1 MEKVTTY
8 RHAVTAIFIAMI
20 SCVSGNAADDGTF
33 RAPRSGGDIVSLPS
47 VEAAALCRHTE
58 HSVNHSTGQASITM
72 PLYTLNCG
80 DMSLPVSICYTTG
93 GVKVDDEDGPVG
105 VSWDLQCGGTVS
117 RRIVGHPDGADGA
130 VNIPSGTP
138 TLEYLT
144 ALDHYTADSDYDRY
158 NYRAGSYSGT
168 FIIKDGKIVQLPETD
183 VKIINPDEGTF
194 RIIIPDG
201 TEYVYDVTETVS
213 YQFIP
218 MVLDGKPYFPNYEN
232 IICQWRL
239 GRIINPSK
247 TDSITFEYVDMAARQ
262 RYPSSSPSTL
272 SANNRDTSPVHIS
285 YPTHRDSENRH
296 KYTYTNRHG
305 LSRITCRA
313 GTIRFIDAAQE
324 PVKGFTVNTHDG
336 KEVRRVAFNYTKY
349 NSKTKHDIALLKK
362 VTISSDGKEIDGATF
377 EYYDAGSYMGN
388 RDIFGYN
395 NYREGKTYPTE
406 SILDVKIPEE
416 PRDSIGHI
424 ILPGDLGGLITDE
437 DTVIGKR
444 TTPQRAN
451 IVISEY
457 RLPDFD
463 ALQSKSLKSFTTYA
477 GATTEFTYEVN
488 KAAQKFKFDGTE
500 YDIAPG
506 LRIKREQTTD
516 HTTGN
521 IRVREYTYSGGV
533 STIDFSKISLSS
545 FIGISGYR
553 GVVYDGSLLVTQ
565 VYCTT
570 GATLSTSSLIPGDI
584 MEDAIVYY
592 SNVRETVTGTGLN
605 CPVTIDY
612 DFDTANVESKYVIA
626 GKNGL
631 SETQSKYI
639 RFCGTNIMPNINF
652 SLNQAYSAILSPKFI
667 GGYFRQALKERA
679 LLTKK
684 TEWVTDSCGALLS
697 PLRITDYKYSS
708 EDENVYTTGYY
719 STPLVRT
726 VDSPFLG
733 DPGEDY
739 QSVDDFNYFPVTVA
753 TCKTW
758 CDSVRTTEYDRYGNS
773 RTVVTAYEY
782 DDRLYHRGGSI
793 LDTDSSRVVHPD
805 GLTAIS
811 GRYSLISR
819 ISKSCGGDVYST
831 DYRYSCNAPRGLL
844 SQATARGRISMP
856 VKEIYRHGAFM
867 LEKRYNYADFG
878 AGSGGLQLSS
888 LVCAAQGAVLT
899 DSVSITGYDRYG
911 NPTATTGFNGRK
923 NSYRWGGSGTFLE
936 QVTADGNFTT
946 KYEYSPL
953 VGYTRIE
960 SPSGLV
966 TGYGYS
972 AGRLVSVTSAGEN
985 VTSYSY
991 SQYGTDNI
999 NKIETSHTGANGNT
1013 VTDIVRFDAFGNKV
1027 LEGKTGGSSII
1038 NITKYDILGR
1048 KLSEYLPVGCDNP
1061 DSDPD
1066 WIATGVAA
1074 AYDGDSEAM
1083 RRYGYMPGNDERV
1096 RTVTI
1101 GGEEFAAHPVRS
1113 DYRFNAGAD
1122 GEALYRCLKYR
1133 MDGNSLVCDGYYAKG
1148 TLAIAETTDGDG
1160 RRTLAFTDFTGKVVL
1175 SRAVTGGANAD
1186 TYSVYNDAGDLALV
1200 LQPLA
1205 SSVLTAEGTA
1215 YDISSDATLRGYA
1228 DLYRYDD
1235 RLLLTERRMAG
1246 TEPVIYR
1253 HDAAGRLIFTQDGE
1267 QRARGVTGFAFDD
1280 PYGRR
1285 AIEGEVLATA
1295 QLMDGVRNIRPYAMR
1310 TQTLSGRH
1318 AGYGVSLSLTQAV
1331 VDKAYYYDDYGFRS
1345 EACCAGID
1353 SVLSASPLNV
1363 TRSNNRGLLTATL
1376 SRINSAADFDGSV
1389 TVGATAGNYIAETFG
1404 YDSRERVAESV
1415 SVDAQGVTVRENVTY
1430 SSSGLPMSSVTQRFA
1445 PDGSVEKLAFA
1456 YTYDDFE
1463 RQTSVTTSVNDV
1475 GMAKSIT
1482 VYDGIGRTSSV
1493 ILRDLRGENTETVS
1507 YTYITNGAVKSIATA
1522 SGSMTMT
1529 LKYASGTVP
1538 SYSGNISG
1546 MDWKGADR
1554 VQRSY
1559 TYGYDGLNRLVSAQ
1573 YAESGRKNFSHLTH
1587 SPGADYSCSY
1597 SYDLNG
1603 NPKSIVRKGIT
1614 DVMGSGSSSLLARFG
1629 TVDNLTIS
1637 YSGNQVTKVADSASR
1652 TYYTGASDFN
1662 DSDYY
1667 NTEYEY
1673 DANGNMTADTNRG
1686 ITGIIYNALNQPVRV
1701 EMRDGSYLERMYD
1714 ADGSL
1719 RRKRLRQKAT
1729 STPSVGG
1736 SFPSD
1741 PVDAEGYY
1749 TYVTDYCGP
1758 WEYLNGKLSCI
1769 RIPGGYIEGDSVY
1782 FHISD
1787 HQGNIRQIW
1796 NATTGQ
1802 IVQDNHYYP
1811 YGALLGESASTEYVK
1826 AVARG
1831 NRHPVSTNLYKYS
1844 AKEWQPAFGLN
1855 LYDFIARQYDPILC
1869 RFTSP
1874 DPLNGDYPQLS
1885 SYLYCAANP
1894 INNTDPT
1901 GLSVIYD
1908 PFGKRL
1914 GTSKEGFTGNIY
1926 IYYGTENIKFSEYS
1940 DYELSESVEFILHN
1954 YEDVADMLPNNARQ
1968 AIFNNILSHFNNTSI
1983 FHTMFHISRIQDGS
1997 IEVIDKNIWPNTI
2010 WRTFVTFRN
2019 GTMVGLPQ
2027 IIGSGD
2033 FLSEHEAT
2041 VENIAAT
2048 LLVHE
2053 WYAHG
2058 MQHYFNENSTH
2069 HLAYKSIIDWKPLW
2083 DLTTNKYKGFVMDHF
2098 KAYYEEETNMKLKNY
2113 YLYLYNQYIKYYK
2126 DGK

>member
-117 RRIVGHPDGADGA
+117 RRIVGRPDGADGP

-183 VKIINPDEGTF
+183 VRIINPDEGIF
-194 RIIIPDG
+194 IIIIPDG

-213 YQFIP
+213 YRFIP
-218 MVLDGKPYFPNYEN
+218 MILDGKQYYPDYND
-232 IICQWRL
+232 ITCQWRL

-247 TDSITFEYVDMAARQ
+247 TDSITFEYVDMASRQ
-262 RYPSSSPSTL
+262 RYPSSSPSSISASDVNTAFINL
-272 SANNRDTSPVHIS
+272 SYNNNRDGM
-285 YPTHRDSENRH
+285 NRH
-296 KYTYTNRHG
+296 IYTYSNRHG
-305 LSRITCRA
+305 LSRITSRA
-313 GTIRFIDAAQE
+313 GTINFIDAAQE
-324 PVKGFTVNTHDG
+324 PVKGFTVNTPDG
-336 KEVRRVAFNYTKY
+336 KEVRRVVFDYTKY
-349 NSKTKHDIALLKK
+349 NSRTKHDIALLKK
-362 VTISSDGKEIDGATF
+362 VTISADGKEVDGATF
-377 EYYDAGSYMGN
+377 EYYDAGAYMGN

-395 NYREGKTYPTE
+395 NYRERTYLTE

-416 PRDSIGHI
+416 PYDSIGHI
-424 ILPGDLGGLITDE
+424 IFPENPGDKNTDI
-437 DTVIGKR
+437 DKR
-444 TTPQRAN
+444 TSPQRAHL
-451 IVISEY
+451 VISEF
-457 RLPDFD
+457 RLPDFNGMR
-463 ALQSKSLKSFTTYA
+463 SKSLKSFTTYA

-488 KAAQKFKFDGTE
+488 KAAQKFNFDGTE
-500 YDIAPG
+500 YNIAPG

-533 STIDFSKISLSS
+533 STIDFRKFDISAFVGLS
-545 FIGISGYR
+545 GTR
-553 GVVYDGSLLVTQ
+553 GLVDTGGAI
-565 VYCTT
+565 VTKTYCTT
-570 GATLSTSSLIPGDI
+570 GAILSTSSLMPGDV
-584 MEDAIVYY
+584 MEDAAVYY
-592 SNVRETVTGTGLN
+592 GNVRETVTGTGLDT
-605 CPVTIDY
+605 PVVTDY
-612 DFDTANVESKYVIA
+612 TFDTANVESPYIPA
-626 GKNGL
+626 GIISL
-631 SETQSKYI
+631 SESQMGDKRY
-639 RFCGTNIMPNINF
+639 CGTNIMFFANSQF
-652 SLNQAYSAILSPKFI
+652 HYAYGRLLSPQII
-667 GGYFRQALKERA
+667 GGYFRQTFRDKTPLV
-679 LLTKK
+679 KK
-684 TEWVTDSCGALLS
+684 TEWVTDSCGMPERLL
-697 PLRITDYKYSS
+697 RVTDYVYSTG
-708 EDENVYTTGYY
+708 DENVYTTGFY

-726 VDSPFLG
+726 VENFNMKLPT
-733 DPGEDY
+733 EDY
-739 QSVDDFNYFPVTVA
+739 KSTADFNYFPVTVA

-758 CDSVRTTEYDRYGNS
+758 CDSVRTTEYDSYGNS

-782 DDRLYHRGGSI
+782 DNHISRTNAPKGTGNIFEIDSTRVHQGEITSI
-793 LDTDSSRVVHPD
+793 T
-805 GLTAIS
+805 
-811 GRYSLISR
+811 GRYNLISR

-831 DYRYSCNAPRGLL
+831 DYQYSCNAPRGLL
-844 SQATARGRISMP
+844 AQATARGRISMP

-888 LVCAAQGAVLT
+888 LVCAAHGSVLT

-923 NSYRWGGSGTFLE
+923 NSYTWGGSGTFLE
-936 QVTADGNFTT
+936 QVTADGIFTT

-966 TGYGYS
+966 TGYRYS

-985 VTSYSY
+985 VTAYSY

-1027 LEGKTGGSSII
+1027 LEGKTGGNSIV
-1038 NITKYDILGR
+1038 NIMKYDILGR
-1048 KLSEYLPVGCDNP
+1048 KLSEYLPVSCDNP
-1061 DSDPD
+1061 DNALN
-1066 WIATGVAA
+1066 WIAAGVAA
-1074 AYDGDSEAM
+1074 AYDGDSEAV
-1083 RRYGYMPGNDERV
+1083 RRYGYMPGNDGRV

-1113 DYRFNAGAD
+1113 DYRFNAGDD
-1122 GEALYRCLKYR
+1122 GEALYRCRKYR
-1133 MDGNSLVCDGYYAKG
+1133 VSGNSLVCDGYYAKG

-1160 RRTLAFTDFTGKVVL
+1160 RSTLAFTDFSGKVVL

-1228 DLYRYDD
+1228 DVYKYDD

-1280 PYGRR
+1280 LYGRR
-1285 AIEGEVLATA
+1285 ALEGEVLATT
-1295 QLMDGVRNIRPYAMR
+1295 QLMNGVRNMRPYALR

-1353 SVLSASPLNV
+1353 SVLSAAPLTV
-1363 TRSNNRGLLTATL
+1363 KRGNNRGLLTATL
-1376 SRINSAADFDGSV
+1376 SRVNSAADFDGSV
-1389 TVGATAGNYIAETFG
+1389 TVGGTAGNYIAEAFG

-1415 SVDAQGVTVRENVTY
+1415 SIDAQGVTVRENVTY
-1430 SSSGLPMSSVTQRFA
+1430 SSSGLPMSSVTVRRA
-1445 PDGSVEKLAFA
+1445 PDGSVEKLALA

-1475 GMAKSIT
+1475 ETARSIT
-1482 VYDGIGRTSSV
+1482 VYDSIGRTASV
-1493 ILRDLRGENTETVS
+1493 IMKDMRGENAETVS
-1507 YTYITNGAVKSIATA
+1507 YSYITNGGVKSIATA
-1522 SGSMTMT
+1522 SGSMAMT
-1529 LKYASGTVP
+1529 LKYASGSAP
-1538 SYSGNISG
+1538 LYSGNISG
-1546 MDWKGADR
+1546 MEWKGADR

-1559 TYGYDGLNRLVSAQ
+1559 TYSYDGLNRLVSAQ
-1573 YAESGRKNFSHLTH
+1573 YAESGRTKRSYILQLSAPDF
-1587 SPGADYSCSY
+1587 SCSY
-1597 SYDLNG
+1597 EYNLNG
-1603 NPKSIVRKGIT
+1603 NPTSIVRKGLRVALGSATGNIRVKYE
-1614 DVMGSGSSSLLARFG
+1614 DVDR
-1629 TVDNLTIS
+1629 LTLD
-1637 YSGNQVTKVADSASR
+1637 YQGNKITKVTDSALRS
-1652 TYYTGASDFN
+1652 TYTGAPDFEDGD
-1662 DSDYY
+1662 DS
-1667 NTEYEY
+1667 NVEYEY
-1673 DANGNMTADTNRG
+1673 DANGNMTMDCNRG
-1686 ITGIIYNALNQPVRV
+1686 INGIVYNRLNLPVSV
-1701 EMRDGSYLERMYD
+1701 EFSDGSRIENMYD
-1714 ADGSL
+1714 ADGTL
-1719 RRKRLRQKAT
+1719 KQRRLRQKAAA
-1729 STPSVGG
+1729 SPSVGG

-1741 PVDAEGYY
+1741 SIDNKGFY
-1749 TYVTDYCGP
+1749 TQSTDYCGP
-1758 WEYLNGKLSCI
+1758 WEYVNGRLKCI

-1787 HQGNIRQIW
+1787 HQGNIRLVW

-1811 YGALLGESASTEYVK
+1811 YGAPFGESVSTLYVK
-1826 AVARG
+1826 TMARAG
-1831 NRHPVSTNLYKYS
+1831 NTFNEISTAPYRYS

-1874 DPLNGDYPQLS
+1874 DPFNWNYPQFS
-1885 SYLYCAANP
+1885 PYLYCAGNP
-1894 INNTDPT
+1894 VNHSDPT
-1901 GLSVIYD
+1901 GLAVIYNRYGD
-1908 PFGKRL
+1908 YL
-1914 GTSKEGFTGNIY
+1914 GTSKEGFTGGIY
-1926 IYYGTENIKFSEYS
+1926 IYSGSEKIDFSEYS
-1940 DYELSESVEFILHN
+1940 EYELMEGGIEQLYN
-1954 YEDVADMLPNNARQ
+1954 YEDGNLSIGAQIAIWNHIITHFEGLHVYGLMFCMDKIQNGGVMYLDYISNSETSWRTYFNTDMLP
-1968 AIFNNILSHFNNTSI
+1968 IIYGTGGF
-1983 FHTMFHISRIQDGS
+1983 
-1997 IEVIDKNIWPNTI
+1997 IE
-2010 WRTFVTFRN
+2010 
-2019 GTMVGLPQ
+2019 
-2027 IIGSGD
+2027 
-2033 FLSEHEAT
+2033 EYEAT
-2041 VENIAAT
+2041 VENIASSI
-2048 LLVHE
+2048 LIHE
-2053 WYAHG
+2053 WFSHG
-2058 MQHYFNENSTH
+2058 IMHYSDEDKNH
-2069 HLAYKSIIDWKPLW
+2069 RLAYKNVIDYTPLW
-2083 DLTTNKYKGFVMDHF
+2083 DITTDRYKGFILDKF
-2098 KAYYEEETNMKLKNY
+2098 QYYTEQEIGSRYIPLY
-2113 YLYLYNQYIKYYK
+2113 YMNLYNKFIQYYK
-2126 DGK
+2126 K

>member
-168 FIIKDGKIVQLPETD
+168 FIIKEGNIVQLPETD

-262 RYPSSSPSTL
+262 RYPSSSPSTM
-272 SANNRDTSPVHIS
+272 SASDVNTSAVNIS
-285 YPTHRDSENRH
+285 YPHNRDVVNRH
-296 KYTYTNRHG
+296 KYTYSSRHG

-324 PVKGFTVNTHDG
+324 PVKGFTVNTPQG
-336 KEVRRVAFNYTKY
+336 NEVRRVTFDYITY
-349 NSKTKHDIALLKK
+349 NSKTKHGISLLKK
-362 VTISSDGKEIDGATF
+362 VAISADGKEIDGAAF
-377 EYYDAGSYMGN
+377 KYYGEGSYLGN
-388 RDIFGYN
+388 RDIFGFN
-395 NYREGKTYPTE
+395 NYTGGTIPVTE
-406 SILDVKIPEE
+406 SVLDVKIPKE
-416 PRDSIGHI
+416 DSYPDRPDSLEHI
-424 ILPGDLGGLITDE
+424 TFPGDLGDLITDR
-437 DTVIGKR
+437 DTL
-444 TTPQRAN
+444 TDDTSPTRAR

-457 RLPDFD
+457 RQPCLN
-463 ALQSKSLKSFTTYA
+463 ALQSNSLKSFATHA

-488 KAAQKFKFDGTE
+488 KAAQKFNFDGTE
-500 YDIAPG
+500 YDFAPG
-506 LRIKREQTTD
+506 LRIKRERTTD
-516 HTTGN
+516 HNTGN
-521 IRVREYTYSGGV
+521 VRVREYSYTGGV
-533 STIDFSKISLSS
+533 STIDFSKISQSA
-545 FIGISGYR
+545 FIGLSGSR
-553 GVVYDGSLLVTQ
+553 GLSGATTTY
-565 VYCTT
+565 YTT
-570 GATLSTSSLIPGDI
+570 GAVLATSSLMPGDVI
-584 MEDAIVYY
+584 EDATVYY
-592 SNVRETVTGTGLN
+592 SNVREIVTGTGLD
-605 CPVTIDY
+605 CPVITDY
-612 DFDTANVESKYVIA
+612 VFDTAKAESPYVVA
-626 GKNGL
+626 GKHYL
-631 SETQSKYI
+631 SEAQVFSKRY
-639 RFCGTNIMPNINF
+639 CGTNITVNSSGLF
-652 SLNQAYSAILSPKFI
+652 TRAYSRILSPQFI
-667 GGYFRQALKERA
+667 GGYFRQTFREKAPLV
-679 LLTKK
+679 KK
-684 TEWVTDSCGALLS
+684 TEWVTDSCGAQER
-697 PLRITDYKYSS
+697 PLRVTDYVYSS
-708 EDENVYTTGYY
+708 GEERTYTTGYY

-782 DDRLYHRGGSI
+782 NDRIYQPMAKNGSNI
-793 LDTDSSRVVHPD
+793 FEIDSTRVLP
-805 GLTAIS
+805 GEITSIT

-972 AGRLVSVTSAGEN
+972 GGRLVSVTSAGEN

-1027 LEGKTGGSSII
+1027 LEGKTGGSSIV

-1066 WIATGVAA
+1066 WIAAGVAA

-1096 RTVTI
+1096 CTVTI

-1122 GEALYRCLKYR
+1122 GDALYRCLKYR
-1133 MDGNSLVCDGYYAKG
+1133 VNGNSLVCDGYYAKG

-1228 DLYRYDD
+1228 DWYRYDD

-1353 SVLSASPLNV
+1353 SVLSTSPLTV
-1363 TRSNNRGLLTATL
+1363 KRGNNRGLLTATL
-1376 SRINSAADFDGSV
+1376 SRVNSAADFDGSV
-1389 TVGATAGNYIAETFG
+1389 TVGGTAGNYIAEAFG

-1475 GMAKSIT
+1475 EMAKSIT
-1482 VYDGIGRTSSV
+1482 VYDGIGRTASV

-1522 SGSMTMT
+1522 SGSMDMT
-1529 LKYASGTVP
+1529 LKYASGSAP

-1546 MDWKGADR
+1546 MEWKGADK

-1573 YAESGRKNFSHLTH
+1573 YAESGRTKRSYIMQLSAPDF
-1587 SPGADYSCSY
+1587 SCSY
-1597 SYDLNG
+1597 EYDLNG
-1603 NPKSIVRKGIT
+1603 NPTSIVRKGLRVATGSATGTIRVKYE
-1614 DVMGSGSSSLLARFG
+1614 DVDR
-1629 TVDNLTIS
+1629 LTLD
-1637 YSGNQVTKVADSASR
+1637 YQGNKITKVTDSALR
-1652 TYYTGASDFN
+1652 TWYTGAPDFEDGD
-1662 DSDYY
+1662 DSAI
-1667 NTEYEY
+1667 EYEY
-1673 DANGNMTADTNRG
+1673 DTNGNMSSDSNRG
-1686 ITGIIYNALNQPVRV
+1686 ITGIVYNSLNLPVRV
-1701 EMRDGSYLERMYD
+1701 EFSDGSRIENMYD

-1719 RRKRLRQKAT
+1719 KQRRLRQKAAA
-1729 STPSVGG
+1729 SPSVGG

-1741 PVDAEGYY
+1741 SIDNEGFY
-1749 TYVTDYCGP
+1749 TQSTDYCGP
-1758 WEYLNGKLSCI
+1758 WEYVNGRLKCI
-1769 RIPGGYIEGDSVY
+1769 RIPDGYIEGDSVY
-1782 FHISD
+1782 FHIAD
-1787 HQGNIRQIW
+1787 HQGNIRQVW
-1796 NATTGQ
+1796 NATTAMT
-1802 IVQDNHYYP
+1802 VQDNHYYP
-1811 YGALLGESASTEYVK
+1811 YGAPFGESVSTLYVK
-1826 AVARG
+1826 TMARTG
-1831 NRHPVSTNLYKYS
+1831 NTFNEISTDPYRYS

-1874 DPLNGDYPQLS
+1874 DPLNFNYPQLS

-1894 INNTDPT
+1894 INLSDPA
-1901 GLSVIYD
+1901 GLAVIYNKSGD
-1908 PFGKRL
+1908 YL
-1914 GTSKEGFTGNIY
+1914 GETIEGFTGGIY
-1926 IYYGTENIKFSEYS
+1926 IYSGTDENIDFSKYFESELESSELDILNLNISSLSLNTKLNIINHIITHFDGTLILDEKFEKSKMHGEQVWYS
-1940 DYELSESVEFILHN
+1940 HQEDTNTFWYTSNYNYTKNTYIYPPIICFSNDFI
-1954 YEDVADMLPNNARQ
+1954 
-1968 AIFNNILSHFNNTSI
+1968 
-1983 FHTMFHISRIQDGS
+1983 
-1997 IEVIDKNIWPNTI
+1997 
-2010 WRTFVTFRN
+2010 
-2019 GTMVGLPQ
+2019 GTY
-2027 IIGSGD
+2027 D
-2033 FLSEHEAT
+2033 AT
-2041 VENIAAT
+2041 VENILST
-2048 LLVHE
+2048 VLVHE
-2053 WYAHG
+2053 WYSHG
-2058 MQHYFNENSTH
+2058 IKHIGEENHVS
-2069 HLAYKSIIDWKPLW
+2069 AYENVIGCKDLW
-2083 DLTTNKYKGFVMDHF
+2083 DKTTPRYQHFVLRKIHHFIEADCKRKLT
-2098 KAYYEEETNMKLKNY
+2098 ES
-2113 YLYLYNQYIKYYK
+2113 LYINLIKEY
-2126 DGK
+2126 GK

>member
-8 RHAVTAIFIAMI
+8 RHAVTTIFIAMI

-117 RRIVGHPDGADGA
+117 RRIVGRPDGANGA
-130 VNIPSGTP
+130 VNIPLGTP

-158 NYRAGSYSGT
+158 NYRAGSYNGT

-183 VKIINPDEGTF
+183 VRIINPDEGTF
-194 RIIIPDG
+194 IIIIPDG

-247 TDSITFEYVDMAARQ
+247 TDSITFEYVDMASRQ

-272 SANNRDTSPVHIS
+272 AANSKDTSPVHIS
-285 YPTHRDSENRH
+285 YPTRRDGTNQH
-296 KYTYTNRHG
+296 KYTYSNRHG
-305 LSRITCRA
+305 LSRITSRA
-313 GTIRFIDAAQE
+313 GTINFIDAAQE
-324 PVKGFTVNTHDG
+324 PVKGFTVNAPDG
-336 KEVRRVAFNYTKY
+336 KEVRRVAFDYTKY
-349 NSKTKHDIALLKK
+349 DSKTKHDIALLKK

-377 EYYDAGSYMGN
+377 EYYDTDSYMGN

-395 NYREGKTYPTE
+395 NYRSGKTYPTE

-424 ILPGDLGGLITDE
+424 ILPGDLEDITTIKNGDI
-437 DTVIGKR
+437 DKR
-444 TTPQRAN
+444 ASTQRAN

-463 ALQSKSLKSFTTYA
+463 AMQSKSLKSFTTYA

-533 STIDFSKISLSS
+533 STIDFSRISLSS
-545 FIGISGYR
+545 FVGMSGCR

-570 GATLSTSSLIPGDI
+570 GATLSTTCLIPGDI
-584 MEDAIVYY
+584 MEDAVVYY
-592 SNVRETVTGTGLN
+592 GNVRETITGTGLN
-605 CPVTIDY
+605 CPVITDY
-612 DFDTANVESKYVIA
+612 DFDTTNLESKYVIA
-626 GKNGL
+626 GKNRL
-631 SETQSKYI
+631 SETQSKDI
-639 RFCGTNIMPNINF
+639 RFCGTNIMPNINS
-652 SLNQAYSAILSPKFI
+652 SLYQAYNAILSPKFI
-667 GGYFRQALKERA
+667 GGYFKQTFKERA
-679 LLTKK
+679 PLTKK

-708 EDENVYTTGYY
+708 EEEKVYTTGYY
-719 STPLVRT
+719 STPHVRT
-726 VDSPFLG
+726 IDSPFLG

-739 QSVDDFNYFPVTVA
+739 QSTADFNYFPVTVA
-753 TCKTW
+753 SCKSW

-782 DDRLYHRGGSI
+782 NNHTSHSNAPKGTGNIFEIDSTRVHQGEITSI
-793 LDTDSSRVVHPD
+793 T
-805 GLTAIS
+805 
-811 GRYSLISR
+811 GRYNLISR

-831 DYRYSCNAPRGLL
+831 DYLYSCNAPRGLL

-888 LVCAAQGAVLT
+888 LVCAAQGSILT
-899 DSVSITGYDRYG
+899 DSVSITGYDCYG

-985 VTSYSY
+985 VTAYSY

-1027 LEGKTGGSSII
+1027 LEGKTGGSSIV

-1048 KLSEYLPVGCDNP
+1048 KLSEYLPVSCDNP

-1074 AYDGDSEAM
+1074 AYDGDSEAV

-1122 GEALYRCLKYR
+1122 GDALYRCLKYR
-1133 MDGNSLVCDGYYAKG
+1133 VDGNSLVCDGYYAKG
-1148 TLAIAETTDGDG
+1148 TLAVAETTDGDG
-1160 RRTLAFTDFTGKVVL
+1160 RRTFAFTDFTGKVVL

-1285 AIEGEVLATA
+1285 AIEGEVLATT
-1295 QLMDGVRNIRPYAMR
+1295 QLMEGVRNTRPYAMR

-1353 SVLSASPLNV
+1353 SVLSARPLTV
-1363 TRSNNRGLLTATL
+1363 KRGNNRGLLTATL
-1376 SRINSAADFDGSV
+1376 SRVNSAADFDGSV
-1389 TVGATAGNYIAETFG
+1389 TVGGTAGKYIAEAFG

-1445 PDGSVEKLAFA
+1445 PDGTVEKLAFA
-1456 YTYDDFE
+1456 YAYDDFE

-1482 VYDGIGRTSSV
+1482 VYDGIGRTASV
-1493 ILRDLRGENTETVS
+1493 ILRDLRGENSETVS
-1507 YTYITNGAVKSIATA
+1507 YSYLTNGAVKSIATA
-1522 SGSMTMT
+1522 SGSMDMT
-1529 LKYASGTVP
+1529 LKYASGPVP
-1538 SYSGNISG
+1538 SYSGNISA
-1546 MDWKGADR
+1546 MEWKGADR

-1573 YAESGRKNFSHLTH
+1573 YAESGRTKRSYILQMSAPDF
-1587 SPGADYSCSY
+1587 SCSY
-1597 SYDLNG
+1597 EYDLNG
-1603 NPKSIVRKGIT
+1603 NPTSIVRKGLRVATGSATGTIRVKYE
-1614 DVMGSGSSSLLARFG
+1614 DVDR
-1629 TVDNLTIS
+1629 LTLD
-1637 YSGNQVTKVADSASR
+1637 YQGNKITKVTDSALR
-1652 TYYTGASDFN
+1652 TWYTGAPDFEDGD
-1662 DSDYY
+1662 DSAI
-1667 NTEYEY
+1667 EYEY
-1673 DANGNMTADTNRG
+1673 DTNGNMSSDSNRG
-1686 ITGIIYNALNQPVRV
+1686 ITGIVYNSLNLPVRV
-1701 EMRDGSYLERMYD
+1701 EFSDGSRIENMYD

-1719 RRKRLRQKAT
+1719 KQRRLRQKAAA
-1729 STPSVGG
+1729 SPSVGG

-1741 PVDAEGYY
+1741 SIDNEGFY
-1749 TYVTDYCGP
+1749 TQSTDYCGP
-1758 WEYLNGKLSCI
+1758 WEYVNGRLSCI

-1782 FHISD
+1782 FHIAD
-1787 HQGNIRQIW
+1787 HQGNIRQVW
-1796 NATTGQ
+1796 NATTAMT
-1802 IVQDNHYYP
+1802 VQDNHYYP
-1811 YGALLGESASTEYVK
+1811 YGAPFGESVSTLYVK
-1826 AVARG
+1826 TMARTG
-1831 NRHPVSTNLYKYS
+1831 NTFNEISTDPYRYS

-1874 DPLNGDYPQLS
+1874 DPLNGKYPQLS
-1885 SYLYCAANP
+1885 PYLYCAANP
-1894 INNTDPT
+1894 INYSDPT
-1901 GLSVIYD
+1901 GL
-1908 PFGKRL
+1908 
-1914 GTSKEGFTGNIY
+1914 
-1926 IYYGTENIKFSEYS
+1926 
-1940 DYELSESVEFILHN
+1940 
-1954 YEDVADMLPNNARQ
+1954 
-1968 AIFNNILSHFNNTSI
+1968 
-1983 FHTMFHISRIQDGS
+1983 
-1997 IEVIDKNIWPNTI
+1997 
-2010 WRTFVTFRN
+2010 
-2019 GTMVGLPQ
+2019 
-2027 IIGSGD
+2027 
-2033 FLSEHEAT
+2033 
-2041 VENIAAT
+2041 
-2048 LLVHE
+2048 
-2053 WYAHG
+2053 
-2058 MQHYFNENSTH
+2058 
-2069 HLAYKSIIDWKPLW
+2069 LW
-2083 DLTTNKYKGFVMDHF
+2083 DLSNLSEEDRAKFEAMGSKDYMERRPEIAFLYNFIANATEVFVVKYVDNIVENSADGKEQSAVMSLRPGDAKNEYILSLSNNPPPSDFSFAEDMFHCFQHCNLSGYTDSHNIEYEAQVFACITVTTNAHGVYPDLPFFKSMVSFLGVDYYYYPTDFNQKLNSSEFLSFYMTQSKNFVDYNNKNGKGNSNYRTETKSPPFSLLKFYELF
-2098 KAYYEEETNMKLKNY
+2098 KS
-2113 YLYLYNQYIKYYK
+2113 NQK
-2126 DGK
+2126 

>member
-1 MEKVTTY
+1 MGKVTTY
-8 RHAVTAIFIAMI
+8 RHAVTVLFMVMI

-168 FIIKDGKIVQLPETD
+168 FIIKEGNIVQLPETD

-631 SETQSKYI
+631 SETQSKDI

-831 DYRYSCNAPRGLL
+831 DYQYSCNAPRGLL
-844 SQATARGRISMP
+844 AQATARGRISMP

-888 LVCAAQGAVLT
+888 LVCAAQGSVLT

-1066 WIATGVAA
+1066 WIAAGVAA

-1083 RRYGYMPGNDERV
+1083 RRYGYMPGNDDRV

-1113 DYRFNAGAD
+1113 EYRFNAGAD
-1122 GEALYRCLKYR
+1122 GDALYRCLKYR
-1133 MDGNSLVCDGYYAKG
+1133 VNGNSLVCDGYYAKG

-1228 DLYRYDD
+1228 DWYRYDD

-1353 SVLSASPLNV
+1353 SVLSARPLTV
-1363 TRSNNRGLLTATL
+1363 MRGNNRRLLTATL
-1376 SRINSAADFDGSV
+1376 SRVNSAADFDGSV
-1389 TVGATAGNYIAETFG
+1389 TVGGTAGNYIAEAFG

-1522 SGSMTMT
+1522 SGSMDMT

-1538 SYSGNISG
+1538 SYSGNISA
-1546 MDWKGADR
+1546 MEWKGADR

-1559 TYGYDGLNRLVSAQ
+1559 VYSYDGLNRLVSAQ
-1573 YAESGRKNFSHLTH
+1573 YAESGRTKRSYILQLSAPDF
-1587 SPGADYSCSY
+1587 SCSY
-1597 SYDLNG
+1597 EYNLNG
-1603 NPKSIVRKGIT
+1603 NPTSIVRKGLRVALGSATGNIRVKYE
-1614 DVMGSGSSSLLARFG
+1614 DVDR
-1629 TVDNLTIS
+1629 LTLD
-1637 YSGNQVTKVADSASR
+1637 YQGNKITKVTDSALRS
-1652 TYYTGASDFN
+1652 TYTGAPDFEDGD
-1662 DSDYY
+1662 DSAI
-1667 NTEYEY
+1667 EYEY
-1673 DANGNMTADTNRG
+1673 DTNGNMTSDSNRG
-1686 ITGIIYNALNQPVRV
+1686 ITGIVYNSLNLPVRV
-1701 EMRDGSYLERMYD
+1701 EFSDGSRIENLYD
-1714 ADGSL
+1714 GDGTL
-1719 RRKRLRQKAT
+1719 KQRRLRQKAAA
-1729 STPSVGG
+1729 SPSVGG

-1741 PVDAEGYY
+1741 SIDNEGFY
-1749 TYVTDYCGP
+1749 TQSTDYCGP
-1758 WEYLNGKLSCI
+1758 WEYVNGRLKCI
-1769 RIPGGYIEGDSVY
+1769 RIPDGYIEGDSVY
-1782 FHISD
+1782 FHIAD
-1787 HQGNIRQIW
+1787 HQGNIRQVW
-1796 NATTGQ
+1796 NATTAMT
-1802 IVQDNHYYP
+1802 VQDNHYYP
-1811 YGALLGESASTEYVK
+1811 YGAPFGESVSTLYVK
-1826 AVARG
+1826 TMARTG
-1831 NRHPVSTNLYKYS
+1831 NTFNEISTDPYRYS

-1874 DPLNGDYPQLS
+1874 DPLNWKYPQLS
-1885 SYLYCAANP
+1885 SYLYCAGNP
-1894 INNTDPT
+1894 INITDPT
-1901 GLSVIYD
+1901 GLEWVLDNLSPEDRIK
-1908 PFGKRL
+1908 F
-1914 GTSKEGFTGNIY
+1914 
-1926 IYYGTENIKFSEYS
+1926 ENITKTPYDNTVIPELAFLFNLVANAPERFVVEYEERLVAKTAGGKDQEASMQVQPGDAENEYILKISKSSPPEIYNVSEDLFHCYQHCNLQEYS
-1940 DYELSESVEFILHN
+1940 DSHNFEYEARVFTSI
-1954 YEDVADMLPNNARQ
+1954 MLPVNDRGALQ
-1968 AIFNNILSHFNNTSI
+1968 EGSPFFPILSFLGIKSGYSYPEDFGNKLNSNN
-1983 FHTMFHISRIQDGS
+1983 FIS
-1997 IEVIDKNIWPNTI
+1997 
-2010 WRTFVTFRN
+2010 
-2019 GTMVGLPQ
+2019 
-2027 IIGSGD
+2027 
-2033 FLSEHEAT
+2033 
-2041 VENIAAT
+2041 
-2048 LLVHE
+2048 
-2053 WYAHG
+2053 
-2058 MQHYFNENSTH
+2058 
-2069 HLAYKSIIDWKPLW
+2069 
-2083 DLTTNKYKGFVMDHF
+2083 
-2098 KAYYEEETNMKLKNY
+2098 
-2113 YLYLYNQYIKYYK
+2113 LYLQQSTLFVDINNNYDNGNVNYRTETKSLPFSLLKFFNLYVPK
-2126 DGK
+2126 TN

>member
-1 MEKVTTY
+1 MGKVTTY
-8 RHAVTAIFIAMI
+8 RHAVTVLFMVMI

-105 VSWDLQCGGTVS
+105 VSWDLQYGGTVS
-117 RRIVGHPDGADGA
+117 RRIVGRPDGADGA

-183 VKIINPDEGTF
+183 VRIINPDEDTF
-194 RIIIPDG
+194 IIIIPDG

-213 YQFIP
+213 YRFIQ
-218 MVLDGKPYFPNYEN
+218 MILDGKPYFPNYEN

-247 TDSITFEYVDMAARQ
+247 TDSITFEYVDMASRQ
-262 RYPSSSPSTL
+262 RYPSSSPSSISASDVNTAFINL
-272 SANNRDTSPVHIS
+272 SYNNNRDGMNQHI
-285 YPTHRDSENRH
+285 
-296 KYTYTNRHG
+296 YTYSNRHG
-305 LSRITCRA
+305 LSRITSRA
-313 GTIRFIDAAQE
+313 GTINFIDAAQE
-324 PVKGFTVNTHDG
+324 PVKGFTVNTPDG
-336 KEVRRVAFNYTKY
+336 KEVRHVVFDYTKY
-349 NSKTKHDIALLKK
+349 NSRTKHDIALLKK
-362 VTISSDGKEIDGATF
+362 VTISADGKEVDGATF
-377 EYYDAGSYMGN
+377 EYYDAGSYMGS

-395 NYREGKTYPTE
+395 NYREKTYLTE

-416 PRDSIGHI
+416 PRDSIGQI
-424 ILPGDLGGLITDE
+424 ILPGDLEDITTNKNGDI
-437 DTVIGKR
+437 DKR
-444 TTPQRAN
+444 ASTPRAN

-457 RLPDFD
+457 RLPDFNGMR
-463 ALQSKSLKSFTTYA
+463 SKSLKSFTTYA

-533 STIDFSKISLSS
+533 STIDFSKFDISAFVGLS
-545 FIGISGYR
+545 GTR
-553 GVVYDGSLLVTQ
+553 GLVDTGGAI
-565 VYCTT
+565 VTKTYCTT
-570 GATLSTSSLIPGDI
+570 GAILSTSSLMPGDV
-584 MEDAIVYY
+584 MEDAAVYY
-592 SNVRETVTGTGLN
+592 GNVRETVTGTGLDT
-605 CPVTIDY
+605 PVVTDY
-612 DFDTANVESKYVIA
+612 TFDTANVESPYIPA
-626 GKNGL
+626 GIICL
-631 SETQSKYI
+631 SESQMGDKRY
-639 RFCGTNIMPNINF
+639 CGTNIMFFANSQF
-652 SLNQAYSAILSPKFI
+652 HYAYGRLLSPQII
-667 GGYFRQALKERA
+667 GGYFRQTFRDKTPLVR
-679 LLTKK
+679 K
-684 TEWVTDSCGALLS
+684 TEWVADSCGT
-697 PLRITDYKYSS
+697 PVRKLRVTDYIYSS
-708 EDENVYTTGYY
+708 GDEKMYTTGYY

-726 VDSPFLG
+726 VENFNMQLPT
-733 DPGEDY
+733 EDY
-739 QSVDDFNYFPVTVA
+739 KSTADFNYFPVTVA
-753 TCKTW
+753 TCKSW
-758 CDSVRTTEYDRYGNS
+758 CDSVRTTEYDCYGNS

-782 DDRLYHRGGSI
+782 NNHTSHSNAPKGTGNIFEIDSTRVHQGEITSI
-793 LDTDSSRVVHPD
+793 T
-805 GLTAIS
+805 
-811 GRYSLISR
+811 GRYNLISR

-831 DYRYSCNAPRGLL
+831 DYQYSCNAPRGLL
-844 SQATARGRISMP
+844 AQATARGRISMP

-888 LVCAAQGAVLT
+888 LVCAAQGSVLT

-972 AGRLVSVTSAGEN
+972 GGRLVSVTSAGEN
-985 VTSYSY
+985 VTAYSY

-1013 VTDIVRFDAFGNKV
+1013 VTDIVRFDAFGNKILV
-1027 LEGKTGGSSII
+1027 GKTGGSSIVS
-1038 NITKYDILGR
+1038 ITGYDILGR
-1048 KLSEYLPVGCDNP
+1048 KLSEYMPVSCDNP
-1061 DSDPD
+1061 DNNPD
-1066 WIATGVAA
+1066 WIAGRVAA
-1074 AYDGDSEAM
+1074 AYDGDSEAV

-1122 GEALYRCLKYR
+1122 GDALYHCLKYR
-1133 MDGNSLVCDGYYAKG
+1133 VDGNSLVCDGYYAKG

-1160 RRTLAFTDFTGKVVL
+1160 RRTLAFTDFSGKVVL

-1205 SSVLTAEGTA
+1205 SSVLTTEGTA

-1285 AIEGEVLATA
+1285 AIEGEVLATT
-1295 QLMDGVRNIRPYAMR
+1295 QLMEGVRNTRPYAMR

-1353 SVLSASPLNV
+1353 SVLSARPLTV
-1363 TRSNNRGLLTATL
+1363 KRGNNRGLLTATL
-1376 SRINSAADFDGSV
+1376 SRVNSAADFDGSV
-1389 TVGATAGNYIAETFG
+1389 TVGGMPGNYIAEAFG

-1415 SVDAQGVTVRENVTY
+1415 SVDAQGVTVREGVTY
-1430 SSSGLPMSSVTQRFA
+1430 SSSGLPISSVSQRLA
-1445 PDGSVEKLAFA
+1445 PDGTVEKLAFT

-1522 SGSMTMT
+1522 SGSMDMT
-1529 LKYASGTVP
+1529 LKYTSGTVP
-1538 SYSGNISG
+1538 SYSGNISA
-1546 MDWKGADR
+1546 MEWKGADR

-1559 TYGYDGLNRLVSAQ
+1559 TYSYDGLNRLVSAQ
-1573 YAESGRKNFSHLTH
+1573 YAESGRPTYSHLLQQG
-1587 SPGADYSCSY
+1587 SPDYSCSY

-1603 NPKSIVRKGIT
+1603 NPLSVVRKGLT
-1614 DVMGSGSSSLLARFG
+1614 EVMGSGSSHLLARFG
-1629 TVDNLTIS
+1629 TVDNLTLK
-1637 YSGNQVTKVADSASR
+1637 YSGNQVTKVSDSASN
-1652 TYYTGASDFN
+1652 TSYTGASDFCDN
-1662 DSDYY
+1662 NYREV
-1667 NTEYEY
+1667 EYEY
-1673 DANGNMTADTNRG
+1673 DANGNMTMDFNRKIMG
-1686 ITGIIYNALNQPVRV
+1686 VVYNRLNQPVRV
-1701 EMRDGSYLERMYD
+1701 EIGNGSFVENLYD
-1714 ADGSL
+1714 ADGGL
-1719 RRKRLRQKAT
+1719 RQRRLRQKAT
-1729 STPSVGG
+1729 GIPSIGG
-1736 SFPSD
+1736 FFPADSID
-1741 PVDAEGYY
+1741 SNGNYIR
-1749 TYVTDYCGP
+1749 VTDYCGP
-1758 WEYLNGKLSCI
+1758 WEYVNGKLNTI
-1769 RIPGGYIEGDSVY
+1769 RIPGGYIECDSVY

-1796 NATTGQ
+1796 NATTAKT
-1802 IVQDNHYYP
+1802 VQDNHYYP

-1844 AKEWQPAFGLN
+1844 EKEWQPAFGLN
-1855 LYDFIARQYDPILC
+1855 LYDFIARQYDPALC

-1874 DPLNGDYPQLS
+1874 DPLNFNYPQLS
-1885 SYLYCAANP
+1885 PYLYCAGNP
-1894 INNTDPT
+1894 INHSDPT
-1901 GLSVIYD
+1901 GLIWGLDNLSPEDRARFEEMGNENYLDGNAPELVFLYNLIANAPEVFIVEYVESIVSPNGEPASMQLVIKSNEDEINRTLQISLSLTPQAFNISEDLFHCYQQCNLS
-1908 PFGKRL
+1908 GY
-1914 GTSKEGFTGNIY
+1914 EGEHNLECEAKLFANFVLKGNGISA
-1926 IYYGTENIKFSEYS
+1926 TP
-1940 DYELSESVEFILHN
+1940 N
-1954 YEDVADMLPNNARQ
+1954 YPY
-1968 AIFNNILSHFNNTSI
+1968 FNDILSVFGLDGLNFGYKLGFNSI
-1983 FHTMFHISRIQDGS
+1983 LNS
-1997 IEVIDKNIWPNTI
+1997 
-2010 WRTFVTFRN
+2010 
-2019 GTMVGLPQ
+2019 GLFSYLYQ
-2027 IIGSGD
+2027 EG
-2033 FLSEHEAT
+2033 
-2041 VENIAAT
+2041 
-2048 LLVHE
+2048 
-2053 WYAHG
+2053 
-2058 MQHYFNENSTH
+2058 
-2069 HLAYKSIIDWKPLW
+2069 
-2083 DLTTNKYKGFVMDHF
+2083 
-2098 KAYYEEETNMKLKNY
+2098 TNMFVEYNETHNIGGPLYRTISDSPPFSLLKF
-2113 YLYLYNQYIKYYK
+2113 YNSFKIR
-2126 DGK
+2126 

>member
-1 MEKVTTY
+1 M
-8 RHAVTAIFIAMI
+8 
-20 SCVSGNAADDGTF
+20 
-33 RAPRSGGDIVSLPS
+33 
-47 VEAAALCRHTE
+47 CRHTE

-105 VSWDLQCGGTVS
+105 VSWDLQYGGTVS
-117 RRIVGHPDGADGA
+117 RRIVGRPDGADGA

-144 ALDHYTADSDYDRY
+144 ALDHYTSDSDYDRY

-168 FIIKDGKIVQLPETD
+168 FIIKGGKIVQLPETD
-183 VKIINPDEGTF
+183 VRIINPDEGIF
-194 RIIIPDG
+194 IIIIPDG

-213 YQFIP
+213 YRFIP
-218 MVLDGKPYFPNYEN
+218 MILDGKQYYPDYND
-232 IICQWRL
+232 ITCQWRL

-247 TDSITFEYVDMAARQ
+247 TDSITFEYVDMASRQ
-262 RYPSSSPSTL
+262 RYPSSSPSSISASDVNTAFINL
-272 SANNRDTSPVHIS
+272 SYNNNRDGM
-285 YPTHRDSENRH
+285 NRH
-296 KYTYTNRHG
+296 IYTYSNRHG
-305 LSRITCRA
+305 INRITSRA
-313 GTIRFIDAAQE
+313 GTINFIDAAQE
-324 PVKGFTVNTHDG
+324 PVKGFTVNTPDG
-336 KEVRRVAFNYTKY
+336 KEVRRVVFDYTKY
-349 NSKTKHDIALLKK
+349 NSRTKHDIALLKK
-362 VTISSDGKEIDGATF
+362 VTISADGKEVDGATF
-377 EYYDAGSYMGN
+377 EYYDAGAYMGN

-395 NYREGKTYPTE
+395 NYRERTYLTE

-416 PRDSIGHI
+416 PYDSIGHI
-424 ILPGDLGGLITDE
+424 IFPENPGDKNTDI
-437 DTVIGKR
+437 DKR
-444 TTPQRAN
+444 TSPQRAHL
-451 IVISEY
+451 VISEF
-457 RLPDFD
+457 RLPDFNGMR
-463 ALQSKSLKSFTTYA
+463 SKSLKSFTTYA

-488 KAAQKFKFDGTE
+488 KAAQKFNFDGTE
-500 YDIAPG
+500 YNIAPG

-516 HTTGN
+516 QTTGN

-533 STIDFSKISLSS
+533 STIDFSKFDISAFVGLS
-545 FIGISGYR
+545 GTR
-553 GVVYDGSLLVTQ
+553 GLVDTGGAI
-565 VYCTT
+565 VTKTYCTT
-570 GATLSTSSLIPGDI
+570 GAILSTSSLMPGDV
-584 MEDAIVYY
+584 MEDAAVYY
-592 SNVRETVTGTGLN
+592 GNVRETVTGTGLDT
-605 CPVTIDY
+605 PVVTDY
-612 DFDTANVESKYVIA
+612 TFDTANVESPYIPA
-626 GKNGL
+626 GIISL
-631 SETQSKYI
+631 SESQMGDKRY
-639 RFCGTNIMPNINF
+639 CGTNIMFFANSQF
-652 SLNQAYSAILSPKFI
+652 HYAYGRLLSPQII
-667 GGYFRQALKERA
+667 GGYFRQTFRDKTPLV
-679 LLTKK
+679 KK
-684 TEWVTDSCGALLS
+684 TEWVTDSCGMPERLL
-697 PLRITDYKYSS
+697 RVTDYVYSTG
-708 EDENVYTTGYY
+708 DENVYTTGFY

-726 VDSPFLG
+726 VENFNMKLPT
-733 DPGEDY
+733 EDY
-739 QSVDDFNYFPVTVA
+739 KSTADFNYFPVTVA
-753 TCKTW
+753 TCKSW

-773 RTVVTAYEY
+773 RTVVTAYQY
-782 DDRLYHRGGSI
+782 NDRIYQPMAKNGSNI
-793 LDTDSSRVVHPD
+793 LEIDSTLIVLPGEITS
-805 GLTAIS
+805 IS
-811 GRYSLISR
+811 GRYNLISR

-844 SQATARGRISMP
+844 AQATARGRISMP

-888 LVCAAQGAVLT
+888 LVCAAQGSVLT

-960 SPSGLV
+960 SPSGMV
-966 TGYGYS
+966 TTYGYS
-972 AGRLVSVTSAGEN
+972 GGRLVSVTSAGEN
-985 VTSYSY
+985 VTAYSY

-1027 LEGKTGGSSII
+1027 LEGKTGGSSIV

-1048 KLSEYLPVGCDNP
+1048 KLSEYPPVSCDNP

-1074 AYDGDSEAM
+1074 AYDGDSEAV

-1113 DYRFNAGAD
+1113 DYRFNAGDD
-1122 GEALYRCLKYR
+1122 GEALYRCRKYR
-1133 MDGNSLVCDGYYAKG
+1133 VDGNSLVCDGYYAKG

-1160 RRTLAFTDFTGKVVL
+1160 RRTLAFTDFSGKVVL

-1228 DLYRYDD
+1228 DWYRYDD

-1280 PYGRR
+1280 LYGRR
-1285 AIEGEVLATA
+1285 AIEGEVLATT
-1295 QLMDGVRNIRPYAMR
+1295 QLMEGVRNIRPYAMR

-1345 EACCAGID
+1345 EACCAEID
-1353 SVLSASPLNV
+1353 SVLSAAPLTV
-1363 TRSNNRGLLTATL
+1363 KRGNNRGLLTATL
-1376 SRINSAADFDGSV
+1376 SRVNSAADFDGSV
-1389 TVGATAGNYIAETFG
+1389 TVGATAGNYIAEAFG

-1430 SSSGLPMSSVTQRFA
+1430 STSGLPITTVTQRFA
-1445 PDGSVEKLAFA
+1445 PDGSVEKLALA

-1475 GMAKSIT
+1475 GMARSIT
-1482 VYDGIGRTSSV
+1482 VYDGIGRTASV
-1493 ILRDLRGENTETVS
+1493 ILKDMRADNAETVS
-1507 YTYITNGAVKSIATA
+1507 YSYLTNGAVKSIATV
-1522 SGSMTMT
+1522 SGSMAMT
-1529 LKYASGTVP
+1529 LKYASGSAP
-1538 SYSGNISG
+1538 LYSGNISG
-1546 MDWKGADR
+1546 MEWKGADR
-1554 VQRSY
+1554 IQRSY

-1573 YAESGRKNFSHLTH
+1573 YAECGRKNFSHLTH

-1769 RIPGGYIEGDSVY
+1769 CIPGGYIEGDSVY

-1796 NATTGQ
+1796 NATTAKT
-1802 IVQDNHYYP
+1802 VQDNHYYP

-1855 LYDFIARQYDPILC
+1855 LYDFIARQYDPALC

-1874 DPLNGDYPQLS
+1874 DPLNGKYPQLS

-1894 INNTDPT
+1894 INYSDPT
-1901 GLSVIYD
+1901 GLNPIFDLMGCYI
-1908 PFGKRL
+1908 GE
-1914 GTSKEGFTGNIY
+1914 SKEGFTGEALVYDGDDKID
-1926 IYYGTENIKFSEYS
+1926 FSRYS
-1940 DYELSESVEFILHN
+1940 AYELKEQFSVKGLGEVSSQLSTDAMLAILNNIVTHFNGTIIYGKSFDTSKMKDGRIRYYYN
-1954 YEDVADMLPNNARQ
+1954 YPNN
-1968 AIFNNILSHFNNTSI
+1968 
-1983 FHTMFHISRIQDGS
+1983 DGTTYWVTPFKKHQTGA
-1997 IEVIDKNIWPNTI
+1997 VIYPNPPEI
-2010 WRTFVTFRN
+2010 YWVN
-2019 GTMVGLPQ
+2019 
-2027 IIGSGD
+2027 D
-2033 FLSEHEAT
+2033 FTGKYEAT
-2041 VENIAAT
+2041 VENIGST
-2048 LLVHE
+2048 VLVHE
-2053 WYAHG
+2053 WFSHG
-2058 MQHYFNENSTH
+2058 IMHYGEIDNNHS
-2069 HLAYKSIIDWKPLW
+2069 LAYQNVINWKPLW
-2083 DLTTNKYKGFVMDHF
+2083 NKTTFNYKRAVLTEFIKLTF
-2098 KAYYEEETNMKLKNY
+2098 KETGSNDFITPILKIIDIFKNM
-2113 YLYLYNQYIKYYK
+2113 
-2126 DGK
+2126 